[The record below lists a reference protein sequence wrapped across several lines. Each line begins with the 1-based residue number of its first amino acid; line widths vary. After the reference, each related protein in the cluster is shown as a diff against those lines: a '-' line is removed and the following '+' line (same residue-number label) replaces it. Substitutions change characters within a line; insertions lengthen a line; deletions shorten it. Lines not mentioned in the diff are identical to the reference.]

1 MATLTVTE
9 QNFTETIESN
19 QIVLLDFWASWCGPC
34 MQFGPIYE
42 QVSTEH
48 PNIVFGKID
57 TEAEQSLAGA
67 ANITS
72 IPTLMALKNQTIVF
86 SQAGALPKAAL
97 EDLSAQL
104 EALDVEAALAAEGD
118 QTATQADS
126 QVTAATGLGAN
137 TTIRLLAGMV

>member
-126 QVTAATGLGAN
+126 QVDPQ
-137 TTIRLLAGMV
+137 AGDTPAK

>member
-126 QVTAATGLGAN
+126 QVDPQVDPQ
-137 TTIRLLAGMV
+137 AGDTPAK